1 MVEEESVQL
10 TLTSTTVFTR
20 LEEAQVRAF
29 CSTHE
34 HGVRNVYL
42 PLQFLDRTTYRWESH
57 MQYDKE
63 GISLGDVKA
72 ENSS

>member
-1 MVEEESVQL
+1 MPALVEEESVQL
-10 TLTSTTVFTR
+10 TLTSTTVFTH

-42 PLQFLDRTTYRWESH
+42 YTSSVPRQDYV
-57 MQYDKE
+57 

-72 ENSS
+72 ENAS